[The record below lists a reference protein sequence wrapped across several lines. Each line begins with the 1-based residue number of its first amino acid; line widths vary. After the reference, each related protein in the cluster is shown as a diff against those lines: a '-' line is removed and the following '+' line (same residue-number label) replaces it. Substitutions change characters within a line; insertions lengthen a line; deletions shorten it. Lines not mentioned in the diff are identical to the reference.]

1 MSRII
6 YIGYYGKSENPRA
19 SSPACDT
26 VMDYVSDSINNAG
39 HNVTIFS
46 PAQLSNG
53 EACEKEAISISV
65 NKEIIFMESF
75 KRYSKKNI
83 PMRLIQKLRR
93 EKCLEKE
100 LMSLINDGDTVIAY
114 HSLALMNVIS
124 KLRKKKSFKLILQV
138 CEIYA
143 DVTENK
149 KIRKKEIAFIDKAD
163 SYIFIS
169 NLLAKQ
175 INDKDKSH
183 AVCYGTYKAEKEVN
197 KPQLD
202 GKIHVLY
209 AGTLDMIKGGAFASV
224 SSAEYLDEDYHIHVL
239 GFGSEGQI
247 SSLNEHIEKVK
258 AKTKCEITYDGCL
271 SEEEYTKFVQGC
283 HIGLSTQNPQGNYNA
298 TSFPSKILVYLSNG
312 LKVVSVKIPAVE
324 DSPVGDSIFFYEG
337 QEPKKI
343 AEAIRAIDFAN
354 VQDSR
359 KVIKQLDEKF
369 VKEIGNLLA

>member
-53 EACEKEAISISV
+53 ETCEKEATSISV

-100 LMSLINDGDTVIAY
+100 LMSLINDGDTVVAY

-143 DVTENK
+143 DVIEK
-149 KIRKKEIAFIDKAD
+149 KKLKEKEKNFISIADE
-163 SYIFIS
+163 YIFS
-169 NLLAKQ
+169 SKMLEEELNLDNKRFAL
-175 INDKDKSH
+175 
-183 AVCYGTYKAEKEVN
+183 CYGTYKTEKIISQQQN
-197 KPQLD
+197 D
-202 GKIHVLY
+202 KIHIIY
-209 AGTLDMIKGGAFASV
+209 AGTLDPRKGCGNAVLASK
-224 SSAEYLDEDYHIHVL
+224 YLDEKYEMHVL
-239 GFGSEGQI
+239 GFGTEQ
-247 SSLNEHIEKVK
+247 EKKSFFEVLDCVSQES
-258 AKTKCEITYDGCL
+258 KCKVSYDGCL
-271 SEEEYTKFVQGC
+271 YGEEYKEFIQGC
-283 HIGLSTQNPQGNYNA
+283 HIGLCPQNPKASFTA

-312 LKVVSVKIPAVE
+312 LKVVSVKIPAIE

-337 QEPKKI
+337 QEPRKI
-343 AEAIRAIDFAN
+343 AEAIIEASKSN
-354 VQDSR
+354 KNDSR
-359 KVIKQLDEKF
+359 DIIRSLDKDF
-369 VKEIGNLLA
+369 ILRLKELLD